1 MKIVL
6 LGPPGAGKGTQA
18 KRITDAYN
26 IPYLSTG
33 DRLRAAASAETNI
46 GKKVKE
52 TMASG
57 KLVPDPLVLAALMLS
72 VRTDRP
78 SLADL
83 GSLRRTMFVRT
94 SSASRAGSVPVKL

>member
-1 MKIVL
+1 MRIVL

-26 IPYLSTG
+26 IPHLSTG
-33 DRLRAAASAETNI
+33 DMLRAAASAETNI

-57 KLVPDPLVLAALMLS
+57 KLAPDPLVLADTIRCKARLCARRIS
-72 VRTDRP
+72 
-78 SLADL
+78 AHDL
-83 GSLRRTMFVRT
+83 
-94 SSASRAGSVPVKL
+94 AGSCVR